1 MEMQR
6 SFPMIT
12 DGNPALNRFQL
23 SEGVEG
29 SEDYIQ
35 GIGMEIFLTDLVHVW
50 LEQRVSD
57 NKTGNIG

>member
-1 MEMQR
+1 MLEMPR

-29 SEDYIQ
+29 SEYYIQ
-35 GIGMEIFLTDLVHVW
+35 VIELEIFLTDLAHV
-50 LEQRVSD
+50 
-57 NKTGNIG
+57 